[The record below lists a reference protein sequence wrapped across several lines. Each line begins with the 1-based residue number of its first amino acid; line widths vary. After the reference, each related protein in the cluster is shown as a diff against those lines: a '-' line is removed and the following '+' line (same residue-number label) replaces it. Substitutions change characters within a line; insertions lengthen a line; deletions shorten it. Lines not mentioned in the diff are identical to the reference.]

1 MEQRFRTF
9 ALLTFVTDVEKE
21 QILSLFDWEVLN
33 IRHDNGTYY
42 NTVIVRDGIKLPIVA
57 VWQREKGSIA
67 SATLVMKCIDL
78 FHPEYVISGGIAA
91 GVRFKHK
98 DEQPKIG
105 DVVISDST
113 WNLSKGKYAD
123 RDQTELSEGNI
134 GYIPRPTMTYI
145 HDETRKMLMRLSKN
159 PENPVRTHIGTY
171 LSSGSVIANSHF
183 MQKAVLSS
191 NLIAKALDMESFGIA
206 YACEMANPERP
217 TPIIAKGISDFAD
230 EGKSDEYQA
239 LAAENSAIFINY
251 LLMHLPYDNC
261 FRDKDKKKSSFLF
274 SELQSAVGSI
284 RNLIERKA
292 RDTSRMQQMKGL
304 ENELDFFYG
313 LKSSLYAP
321 THYDDEHITFDALHI
336 SDNIQEFSYYGCRR
350 LNDHLTAINMT
361 SPIGKG
367 IPSCFLMPVVQNCFE
382 AFMNAEATLEDVVGR
397 TNQFLSSANFM
408 HVLYES
414 LTCII
419 DSRDSS
425 IHYINSGHSVPF
437 VIRSDGSI
445 EDVTGGHDNPK
456 LGLKDAVFTES
467 CVSFKAGESLF
478 LFSGGVEECRN
489 AEGEV
494 YGRKRLK
501 RLLRENI
508 GKPADVIQQS
518 LRQSLTE
525 FSGKDATD
533 RDWAMIRVC
542 FIP

>member
-1 MEQRFRTF
+1 
-9 ALLTFVTDVEKE
+9 
-21 QILSLFDWEVLN
+21 
-33 IRHDNGTYY
+33 
-42 NTVIVRDGIKLPIVA
+42 
-57 VWQREKGSIA
+57 
-67 SATLVMKCIDL
+67 
-78 FHPEYVISGGIAA
+78 
-91 GVRFKHK
+91 
-98 DEQPKIG
+98 
-105 DVVISDST
+105 
-113 WNLSKGKYAD
+113 
-123 RDQTELSEGNI
+123 
-134 GYIPRPTMTYI
+134 
-145 HDETRKMLMRLSKN
+145 
-159 PENPVRTHIGTY
+159 
-171 LSSGSVIANSHF
+171 
-183 MQKAVLSS
+183 
-191 NLIAKALDMESFGIA
+191 
-206 YACEMANPERP
+206 
-217 TPIIAKGISDFAD
+217 
-230 EGKSDEYQA
+230 
-239 LAAENSAIFINY
+239 
-251 LLMHLPYDNC
+251 
-261 FRDKDKKKSSFLF
+261 
-274 SELQSAVGSI
+274 
-284 RNLIERKA
+284 
-292 RDTSRMQQMKGL
+292 
-304 ENELDFFYG
+304 
-313 LKSSLYAP
+313 
-321 THYDDEHITFDALHI
+321 
-336 SDNIQEFSYYGCRR
+336 
-350 LNDHLTAINMT
+350 
-361 SPIGKG
+361 
-367 IPSCFLMPVVQNCFE
+367 
-382 AFMNAEATLEDVVGR
+382 MNADTTLEDVVGR

-508 GKPADVIQQS
+508 GKPADVIPQS